1 LELLNILLFIFIY
14 ILLILTII
22 HRFEQI
28 LYLPGHV
35 SCVWSLD
42 ISYDGAFCISG
53 GQDRSLRI
61 WERTEDM
68 VFVEEEKERYLEAQ
82 VNKATERD
90 IDDHIIDSTGVAS
103 SKNLESVK
111 GGELLMEALDLVEA
125 ELDDIKECNIRIENG
140 GSIRRQP
147 NPMLLGLT
155 PYKYMIRCL
164 RQVKAPDLEHA
175 LLILPFH
182 YVGRFISM
190 LLELIQQ
197 GLELELCTRCAVFLL
212 RCHQAQIISTSS
224 LLQEMLALKQIIRE
238 SVGDYRDLL
247 GTNIAGLKYINRLI
261 QSKKRSFGDI

>member
-1 LELLNILLFIFIY
+1 MRVILSLH
-14 ILLILTII
+14 ILLIILILI
-22 HRFEQI
+22 YRFEQI
-28 LYLPGHV
+28 LYLPGHS

-82 VNKATERD
+82 VNKATEKD
-90 IDDHIIDSTGVAS
+90 IDDHIITSTGVAS

-125 ELDDIKECNIRIENG
+125 ELEDIKECNLRIENG
-140 GSIRRQP
+140 GNIRRQP

-164 RQVKAPDLEHA
+164 RMVKAPDLEHA

-212 RCHQAQIISTSS
+212 RCHQAQIISTAS
-224 LLQEMLALKQIIRE
+224 LLQEMLALKHIIRE

-247 GTNIAGLKYINRLI
+247 GTNIAGLKYINRQI
-261 QSKKRSFGDI
+261 QSKKRTFDDI